1 MSRKQS
7 NFLKKT
13 SKENIIFY
21 NALFVSNKV
30 ERVEPETT
38 NKHYDRY
45 RQQWTECVLKSL
57 FINALSDKHI

>member
-38 NKHYDRY
+38 NKYYDRY
-45 RQQWTECVLKSL
+45 RQQ
-57 FINALSDKHI
+57 